1 MPLTVPPGWT
11 WFRFYDH
18 AHRVEPTFFFVF
30 INSLISN
37 GVPKQLQVF
46 IYFLVFVV
54 VVFPLIRLE
63 KYWNTFF
70 LDIECI
76 VCTFL
81 FGLLYAGRQFF
92 LVDHDHSDT
101 LEALAPAA

>member
-1 MPLTVPPGWT
+1 MHIELDL
-11 WFRFYDH
+11 R
-18 AHRVEPTFFFVF
+18 FFFCFHKPSQIEWGTQTVTSF
-30 INSLISN
+30 YLF
-37 GVPKQLQVF
+37 L
-46 IYFLVFVV
+46 LVFVV

>member
-1 MPLTVPPGWT
+1 MTMHIELDLRFFGFHKPSQIEWGTQTVT
-11 WFRFYDH
+11 SFL
-18 AHRVEPTFFFVF
+18 FV
-30 INSLISN
+30 
-37 GVPKQLQVF
+37 
-46 IYFLVFVV
+46 FLVFVV

-76 VCTFL
+76 VCTIL

>member
-1 MPLTVPPGWT
+1 MGYPDSYKFL
-11 WFRFYDH
+11 
-18 AHRVEPTFFFVF
+18 FV
-30 INSLISN
+30 
-37 GVPKQLQVF
+37 
-46 IYFLVFVV
+46 FLVFVV

>member
-1 MPLTVPPGWT
+1 MGYPDSYKFFICFSCICCCCVPLDSFGK
-11 WFRFYDH
+11 
-18 AHRVEPTFFFVF
+18 
-30 INSLISN
+30 I
-37 GVPKQLQVF
+37 
-46 IYFLVFVV
+46 
-54 VVFPLIRLE
+54 LE
-63 KYWNTFF
+63 HIF